1 MNWKSFFTCL
11 PKIGERIL
19 IIHEWCTNDTIGC
32 IPTKHYTIYECNY
45 KNIKKDVYIGI
56 DMSVVYVVN
65 LKMIGGE
72 KLYNDLEKR
81 QFYSKYTHWT
91 RLD

>member
-1 MNWKSFFTCL
+1 MNWKSFLEHL

-19 IIHEWCTNDTIGC
+19 IIHEWEWCDTWNIS
-32 IPTKHYTIYECNY
+32 TKHYTIYECNY
-45 KNIKKDVYIGI
+45 KNNKKNVYDGI
-56 DMSVVYVVN
+56 DMSVVNVAN

-72 KLYNDLEKR
+72 KLYDCLEKR
-81 QFYSKYTHWT
+81 QFYSQFTHWA